1 MCVKCVY
8 YTHNKQQS
16 EDTMKTNEEINEMVK
31 QMIMAVCHG
40 GFGRLQVMLGA
51 KTENITENS
60 FQFSFKMFRKANM
73 FKIEL
78 DEAQDLYNCYFIKQ
92 RKFTTKDLLNGLSF
106 SDKKFEPV
114 TVKEI
119 KGLFADQVQEFFE
132 STTGLRTCL

>member
-1 MCVKCVY
+1 
-8 YTHNKQQS
+8 
-16 EDTMKTNEEINEMVK
+16 MKTNEEINEMVK

-51 KTENITENS
+51 KTDKITENS

-92 RKFTTKDLLNGLSF
+92 RKYTTNDFMKGLSI
-106 SDKKFEPV
+106 SDKKFEPKIV
-114 TVKEI
+114 EEA
-119 KGLFADQVQEFFE
+119 KGLFVDQVKEFFE
-132 STTGLRTCL
+132 TTTGLCTCL